1 LAIKNQFPGKSV
13 PSSPNANAK
22 NLPIR
27 MVKMRKT
34 LEKTR
39 KAVKEKHAIMLAVE
53 NATTIQMTR
62 PIRKMMTKT
71 NQRLIVPPRT
81 MTHQDPLRITTEMT
95 SIENEVVEM
104 AVLVEVALANV
115 AVYLAAAAREVQE
128 EAEGDLGDTM
138 MTSTCSRVNVPE
150 IS

>member
-1 LAIKNQFPGKSV
+1 MAIKNQFPGKSV

-22 NLPIR
+22 NLPMPIR

-62 PIRKMMTKT
+62 PISKIITKT

-81 MTHQDPLRITTEMT
+81 MTHQLPLRITTEMT
-95 SIENEVVEM
+95 SIESEVVEM

-115 AVYLAAAAREVQE
+115 AVYLAAREVQE